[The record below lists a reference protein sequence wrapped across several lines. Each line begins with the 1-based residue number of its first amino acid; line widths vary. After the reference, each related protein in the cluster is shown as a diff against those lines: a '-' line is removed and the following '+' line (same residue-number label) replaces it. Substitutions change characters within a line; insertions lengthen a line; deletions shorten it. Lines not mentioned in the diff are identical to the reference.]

1 MNGGGGLFVL
11 VATVGFVGYVL
22 VYAAV
27 ANKGR
32 FADQPWQSLRED
44 AYA

>member
-1 MNGGGGLFVL
+1 MFPL
-11 VATVGFVGYVL
+11 VCIVGFIGYVL

>member
-1 MNGGGGLFVL
+1 MFPLTL
-11 VATVGFVGYVL
+11 TVTFIGYVL

-32 FADQPWQSLRED
+32 LASHPWDALRED
-44 AYA
+44 AYAA